1 MPWADSSKLL
11 YVLSTMR
18 LSVVAFDKADLTEW
32 VLQLAKRRSVDIFV
46 GRLGAQDNT
55 PCWQDAIDRGATG
68 IQTNDPEDLV
78 KCLRKLRLHE

>member
-32 VLQLAKRRSVDIFV
+32 VLQLAKRRSIDIFV

-55 PCWQDAIDRGATG
+55 KCCQDAIDRGATG
-68 IQTNDPEDLV
+68 IETNDLGDLV
-78 KCLRKLRLHE
+78 KFIRKCRLHE